1 MIDQPHH
8 ALLPAGMVDLLPPE
22 AKLEASATGNLITIF
37 NRNGYQLVKP
47 PLVEFEDNL
56 IVGSG
61 AATAAQ
67 SFRLM
72 DPDSQRMMA
81 IRADM
86 TVQISRIASSR
97 LGHLPRPLRLSYAG
111 QVLRVKGSNL
121 RPLRQFGQVGAELI
135 GSGAPA
141 ADVEMIMLTTSSLK
155 QLGVSDLS
163 VDLGMPTLVNTICDD
178 LGIRDAGEKQT
189 LRAALNQK
197 DGATILDL
205 GGEAAKI
212 FGVLLSAVGPVDKS
226 LEIMNKIKLSNQ
238 AKSELD
244 HLKAVVRDLR
254 KKAPNIK
261 LTVDPVEI
269 RGYEY
274 HTLLTFTFF
283 SRGVRGELGR
293 GGRYIASDN
302 SSSKSGEMAT
312 GVTLFID
319 TLLNSIP
326 KTRPEKRMFVPL
338 DSNEQSVEKY
348 IAKGWVSIRELD
360 LGPDRT
366 AEALRL
372 GCTHILYKNE
382 LVELK
387 V

>member
-22 AKLEASATGNLITIF
+22 AEIEAFAIENLIATF

-56 IVGSG
+56 IIGSG

-81 IRADM
+81 VRADM

-97 LGHLPRPLRLSYAG
+97 LGHIPRPLRLSYAG

-135 GSGAPA
+135 GSGEPT
-141 ADVEMIMLTTSSLK
+141 ADVEMIMLTINSLK
-155 QLGVSDLS
+155 QLGMSELS

-178 LGIRDAGEKQT
+178 LGITNNSEIMT

-197 DGATILDL
+197 DGATISRLD
-205 GGEAAKI
+205 GDAAKI
-212 FGVLLSAVGPVDKS
+212 FSVLLSAVGPVDKS
-226 LEIMNKIKLSNQ
+226 IEIMNKIDLSTQ
-238 AKSELD
+238 AKTELD
-244 HLKAVVRDLR
+244 HLKAVVKDLK
-254 KKAPNIK
+254 KKAPDIK

-274 HTLLTFTFF
+274 HTILTFTFF
-283 SRGVRGELGR
+283 SREVRGELGR
-293 GGRYIASDN
+293 GGRYIAWDN
-302 SSSKSGEMAT
+302 SNSSPGEMAT
-312 GVTLFID
+312 GVTLFVD
-319 TLLNSIP
+319 TLLNSIS
-326 KTRPEKRMFVPL
+326 KTRTYKKMFVPL
-338 DSNEQSVEKY
+338 GSDEQSVEQY
-348 IAKGWVSIRELD
+348 LAKGWVSIRELAPS
-360 LGPDRT
+360 PDRT

-372 GCTHILYKNE
+372 GCTHILNHNE
-382 LVELK
+382 IEKL
-387 V
+387 